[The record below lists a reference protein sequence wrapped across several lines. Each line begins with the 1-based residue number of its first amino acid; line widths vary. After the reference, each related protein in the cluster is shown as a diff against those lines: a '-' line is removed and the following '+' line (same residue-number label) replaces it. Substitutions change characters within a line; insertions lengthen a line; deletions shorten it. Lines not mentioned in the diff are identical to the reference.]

1 MRTTLKE
8 LAASGD
14 LASSGA
20 AARIKAGYADS
31 TPLKD
36 HCRSDVPARA
46 ARYPTDAPA
55 RGERRAAREGEDES
69 DRGDLPPTPN
79 RMTRSRDM
87 TAPCLGSVSQ
97 FRQRTTDQLELPR
110 TVS

>member
-46 ARYPTDAPA
+46 ARYPTDEPSS
-55 RGERRAAREGEDES
+55 RRTPRRPRRAR
-69 DRGDLPPTPN
+69 
-79 RMTRSRDM
+79 TRAIVA
-87 TAPCLGSVSQ
+87 T
-97 FRQRTTDQLELPR
+97 FRLRRTE
-110 TVS
+110 

>member
-1 MRTTLKE
+1 MGTTLKE

-14 LASSGA
+14 LASRGA

-46 ARYPTDAPA
+46 ARGA
-55 RGERRAAREGEDES
+55 RTRAIVATFRLRRTE
-69 DRGDLPPTPN
+69 
-79 RMTRSRDM
+79 
-87 TAPCLGSVSQ
+87 
-97 FRQRTTDQLELPR
+97 
-110 TVS
+110 

>member
-14 LASSGA
+14 LASRGA

-46 ARYPTDAPA
+46 ARYPTDEPA
-55 RGERRAAREGEDES
+55 RGERRAARDG
-69 DRGDLPPTPN
+69 RG
-79 RMTRSRDM
+79 RERSWRPSAYAEQND
-87 TAPCLGSVSQ
+87 AKP
-97 FRQRTTDQLELPR
+97 
-110 TVS
+110 